1 METRGGQLAMDA
13 FAWSFGWVC
22 IGKGG
27 RGGDCCGWMEGL
39 RKRKGEMTYC
49 IPSRIND
56 ALYAP
61 ANGLEGIRADARG
74 SLRDAL
80 DSLAGF
86 GG

>member
-1 METRGGQLAMDA
+1 
-13 FAWSFGWVC
+13 
-22 IGKGG
+22 
-27 RGGDCCGWMEGL
+27 MEGL

-74 SLRDAL
+74 SLCDAL

>member
-1 METRGGQLAMDA
+1 
-13 FAWSFGWVC
+13 
-22 IGKGG
+22 
-27 RGGDCCGWMEGL
+27 MEGL
-39 RKRKGEMTYC
+39 RKRKGEMPYC

-61 ANGLEGIRADARG
+61 ANGLEGVRADARG

>member
-1 METRGGQLAMDA
+1 MPLLGAFGGGGYVSEKEGEGGIVVDGWMD
-13 FAWSFGWVC
+13 
-22 IGKGG
+22 
-27 RGGDCCGWMEGL
+27 GWMEGL
-39 RKRKGEMTYC
+39 RKRKGEMQYC

-61 ANGLEGIRADARG
+61 ANGLEGVRADARG